1 MFSRSTNWNLTPN
14 ALTDVLNEKRA
25 EGAQIVDLTVSNPT
39 ECNFTY
45 DRDAILRALT
55 QNESLTYQPNPQ
67 GLESARRAVAAYYA
81 GRNIELPVSH
91 IFLTASTSEA
101 YSFIFRLLCDAKTAD
116 EILIPSPSYPLFDF
130 LADIHNIKLVRYPCL
145 YDHGWQIDFPA
156 LQKLIRPHTRAI
168 IIVNP
173 NNPTG
178 HFFRAHQLRELHELC
193 AGYDLA
199 IISDEVFLDF
209 PCEADHPGH
218 QAHTFAS
225 NHKELTFTLSG
236 ISKICGLPQMKLSW
250 IAVTGPEDVR
260 AEAIA
265 RLEALADVYLSVS
278 TPIQLALPQFL
289 NQRLAFQDQVA
300 KRIRANLTELD
311 RQLAARPTTISR
323 LKVEAGWNAILR
335 IPATQTDE
343 QFAIDLLRR
352 ENVQLHPGHF
362 YDFSAEGYAV
372 LSLIVPEEIFT
383 EGISRLLRFT
393 TA

>member
-1 MFSRSTNWNLTPN
+1 MFSRSTNWNLAPN
-14 ALTDVLNEKRA
+14 ALTQALNEKRQQGA
-25 EGAQIVDLTVSNPT
+25 EILDLTISNPT
-39 ECNFTY
+39 ECKFNY
-45 DRDAILRALT
+45 DRDNILSALA

-67 GLESARRAVAAYYA
+67 GLESARRAVTAYYA
-81 GRNIELPVSH
+81 ARSIEVPLSH

-101 YSFIFRLLCDAKTAD
+101 YSFLFRLLCDAKTAD

-130 LADIHNIKLVRYPCL
+130 LADIHNLKLVRYPCF

-156 LQKLIRPHTRAI
+156 LQKLIRPQTRAI

-178 HFFRAHQLRELHELC
+178 HYFRTHQLRELHELC
-193 AGYDLA
+193 AGYDIA

-209 PCEADHPGH
+209 PCESDG
-218 QAHTFAS
+218 QASHSFAS

-250 IAVTGPEDVR
+250 IAVTGPEDLR

-278 TPIQLALPQFL
+278 TPIQLAASTFL
-289 NQRLAFQDQVA
+289 ELRSTFQDQVA
-300 KRIRANLTELD
+300 DRIRANLTGLD
-311 RQLAARPTTISR
+311 RQLAARPNPVSR
-323 LKVEAGWNAILR
+323 LKVEAGWNVVLR

-343 QFAIDLLRR
+343 QFGIDLLRR
-352 ENVQLHPGHF
+352 ENVQIHPGHF

-383 EGISRLLRFT
+383 EGISRLLRF
-393 TA
+393 ASA